1 MGYLFHATNKSSH
14 QKRCTLTSKKDNK
27 PDLKE
32 LHQDLSILK
41 SYAICRLKHVLI
53 FSILNHPC
61 SFMVFYYLFGVFL
74 S

>member
-1 MGYLFHATNKSSH
+1 MGYLLHDTNKSSH

-41 SYAICRLKHVLI
+41 SYAN
-53 FSILNHPC
+53 FLNLSFVIRVNLLHP
-61 SFMVFYYLFGVFL
+61 
-74 S
+74 